1 VTTFFTVEDPGEVNA
16 LFRALFAA
24 KFFAPEDGLE
34 LAGSPVLA
42 RLCERAVDAVVTAQ
56 KAGLLPGNA
65 DRTRADFRSP
75 PPFANVVASVRR
87 HLVAVAASRSNSDRW
102 SLDERADYVR
112 LVFRPY
118 VAEESLV
125 QELARA
131 EGL

>member
-1 VTTFFTVEDPGEVNA
+1 VTTLFAVEDPGEINA

-34 LAGSPVLA
+34 LAGSPILA
-42 RLCERAVDAVVTAQ
+42 RLCERVMDAIVAAQ
-56 KAGLLPGNA
+56 EAELLPGNA
-65 DRTRADFRSP
+65 DRTRASFHSP
-75 PPFANVVASVRR
+75 PPLANVVASVRR
-87 HLVAVAASRSNSDRW
+87 HMAAVAAAGGNWDRW
-102 SLDERADYVR
+102 SPDERADYVR

-131 EGL
+131 EGF